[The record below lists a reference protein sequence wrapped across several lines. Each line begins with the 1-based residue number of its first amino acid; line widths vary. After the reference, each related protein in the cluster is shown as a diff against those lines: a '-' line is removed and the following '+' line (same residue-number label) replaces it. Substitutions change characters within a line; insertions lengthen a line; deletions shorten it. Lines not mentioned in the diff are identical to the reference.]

1 VRVFCRQTFLKDGV
15 IIMSNHEIGEKDE
28 GIEIARRMAEEEE
41 GIGRKPR
48 GWQKYVIPTVA
59 VCWSFFQLSI
69 ASWLI
74 LDSTFIRAIHLGFA
88 LLIVFLN
95 YPLFKKTRFGLRY
108 LSAKNRIPILDYT
121 IGIIA
126 AFAAIYIVIDYA
138 GLITRYGAP
147 ITRDIV
153 MGFILIVLLLEA
165 TRRVIGPALPAI
177 ATAFIIYSFLGP
189 YMPDLIAFKGA
200 SLNRLMGQM
209 TMSTEGIYGIPLDVS
224 ATIVFLF
231 VLFGAM
237 LDKAGAGQYFI
248 RLALALLGGFKGGPA
263 KAAVM
268 GSGLTGLVSGSS
280 IANIVTTGTFTIP
293 LMKKVGYPGTKAAA
307 VEVAASTDGQLA
319 PPIMGAAA
327 FIIAEYVNVA
337 YIDVIKAAAI
347 PAFASYAAL
356 FFITHIEASKLGLRG
371 MTRDELPP
379 FWKTLLSGAHFLI
392 PLCFL
397 LYELIVVR
405 HSPELAAFNAIWVM
419 AIVMF
424 LQNPVKAYLAK
435 EPLGPAFKKSVID
448 LFSALASGA
457 RNMVSV
463 ALATAAAG
471 IIVGVV
477 ALGLGQLITQII
489 DTLSGGNIFLMLVI
503 TAVASLIIGM
513 GLPTTATYIVM
524 ASLTAPAIVTIGGM
538 QGFIVPLM
546 AAHLFCFYF
555 GILADDTPPVGL
567 AAYAAAAIAKSP
579 PIPTGLQG
587 FMYDIRT
594 AILPFMFIF
603 NTDLILHNINNWP
616 QGLLIF
622 AMACVGNFAFASAT
636 QGWFVAR
643 NRIYEIPL
651 FLCVTLVLM
660 RPDLIASWIGLPH
673 EQRYWTYLIGL
684 GLYGVLY
691 LMQRP
696 RIPKTAAEP
705 VTA

>member
-1 VRVFCRQTFLKDGV
+1 MT
-15 IIMSNHEIGEKDE
+15 KDE
-28 GIEIARRMAEEEE
+28 IQERDEGLELAKRMAEEEE
-41 GIGRKPR
+41 GMGRRP
-48 GWQKYVIPTVA
+48 GGYSKYVIPVVCVA
-59 VCWSFFQLSI
+59 WSLFQLSI

-88 LLIVFLN
+88 LLVVYLN
-95 YPLFKKTRFGLRY
+95 YPLFKKTRFGLKY
-108 LSAKNRIPILDYT
+108 FSITDRIPIPDYI

-126 AFAAIYIVIDYA
+126 AFSALYIAVDYV
-138 GLITRYGAP
+138 GMTSRYGDP
-147 ITRDIV
+147 IVRDIV
-153 MGFILIVLLLEA
+153 IGLTLVVLLLEA
-165 TRRVIGPALPAI
+165 ARRVIGPALPVIAI
-177 ATAFIIYSFLGP
+177 FFIIYAFFGP
-189 YMPDLIAFKGA
+189 YMPDLIAFKGV
-200 SLNRLMGQM
+200 SLNRFMGQM

-237 LDKAGAGQYFI
+237 LDKAGAGKYFI
-248 RLALALLGGFKGGPA
+248 QLALALLGGFKGGPA
-263 KAAVM
+263 KAAIM

-293 LMKKVGYPGTKAAA
+293 MMKKVGYPAKKAAA

-327 FIIAEYVNVA
+327 FIIAEYVNVP
-337 YIDVIKAAAI
+337 YVEVIKAAAV

-356 FFITHIEASKLGLRG
+356 FYITHIEASKLGLRG
-371 MTRDELPP
+371 MPRAELPP
-379 FWKTLLSGAHFLI
+379 FFPTLISGAHFLL
-392 PLCFL
+392 PLILL

-419 AIVMF
+419 GIIML
-424 LQNPVKAYLAK
+424 LQRPVQAYLKK
-435 EPLGPAFKKSVID
+435 EPIGPAFKQSIVEI
-448 LFSALASGA
+448 FQALANGG

-477 ALGLGQLITQII
+477 AMGLGQLITAII
-489 DTLSGGNIFLMLVI
+489 DTLSMGNIYLMLVI
-503 TAVASLIIGM
+503 TAIASLIIGM

-524 ASLTAPAIVTIGGM
+524 ASLTAPVIVEIGSYSD
-538 QGFIVPLM
+538 FIVPLM

-567 AAYAAAAIAKSP
+567 AAYAAAAIAKSD

-603 NTDLILHNINNWP
+603 NTDLILHNVNNWP
-616 QGLLIF
+616 QGILIF
-622 AMACVGNFAFASAT
+622 VMACMGNFAFASAT
-636 QGWFVAR
+636 QGWYFTRVKL
-643 NRIYEIPL
+643 YEVPI
-651 FLCVTLVLM
+651 FLAATLVLM
-660 RPDLIASWIGLPH
+660 RPDLIASWLGMPH
-673 EQRYWTYLIGL
+673 DQRYWTYLIGL
-684 GLYGVLY
+684 GIMGVLY
-691 LMQRP
+691 LMQKP
-696 RIPKTAAEP
+696 RIQKEQP
-705 VTA
+705 VPAT

>member
-1 VRVFCRQTFLKDGV
+1 MIEKAVEPNDDGL
-15 IIMSNHEIGEKDE
+15 
-28 GIEIARRMAEEEE
+28 EIAKRMAEEEE
-41 GIGRKPR
+41 GMGRRPK
-48 GWQKYVIPTVA
+48 GWARWLIPSIA
-59 VCWSFFQLSI
+59 VCWSLFQLSI

-74 LDSTFIRAIHLGFA
+74 IDSTFIRSIHLAFA
-88 LLIVFLN
+88 LLIVYLN
-95 YPLFKKTRFGLRY
+95 YPLFKHPKFGIAY
-108 LSAKNRIPILDYT
+108 FSATDRIPILDLV
-121 IGIIA
+121 ISVIA
-126 AFAAIYIVIDYA
+126 AVSALYIALDYD
-138 GLITRYGAP
+138 GLVMRYGAP
-147 ITRDIV
+147 IMRDLV
-153 MGFILIVLLLEA
+153 MGSALVILLLEA
-165 TRRVIGPALPAI
+165 ARRVIGPALPVIAI
-177 ATAFIIYSFLGP
+177 AFCLYAFLGP
-189 YMPDLIAFKGA
+189 YMPDLIAFKGV
-200 SLNRLMGQM
+200 SLNRFMGQM

-248 RLALALLGGFKGGPA
+248 RLALSLLGGFKGGPA
-263 KAAVM
+263 KAAIM

-293 LMKKVGYPGTKAAA
+293 LMKKVGYPPTKAAA

-327 FIIAEYVNVA
+327 FIIAEYVNVP
-337 YIDVIKAAAI
+337 YVEVIKAAAV

-356 FFITHIEASKLGLRG
+356 FYISHIEASKLGLRG
-371 MTRDELPP
+371 MSRAELPA
-379 FWKTLLSGAHFLI
+379 FFKTLVSGTHFLVPI
-392 PLCFL
+392 LML

-419 AIVMF
+419 AIIMLF
-424 LQNPVKAYLAK
+424 QHPVKAYMAK
-435 EPLGPAFKKSVID
+435 TPLGPAFKAGVVDI
-448 LFSALASGA
+448 FSALASGA

-477 ALGLGQLITQII
+477 ALGLGQLITAII

-503 TAVASLIIGM
+503 TAVTSLIIGM

-524 ASLTAPAIVTIGGM
+524 ASLTAPAIVEIGGFND
-538 QGFIVPLM
+538 FIVPLM
-546 AAHLFCFYF
+546 SAHLFCFYF

-603 NTDLILHNINNWP
+603 NSDLILYNVNNWP

-622 AMACVGNFAFASAT
+622 AMACFGNFAFASAT
-636 QGWFVAR
+636 QGWFVAK
-643 NRIYEIPL
+643 NKVWEIPL
-651 FLCVTLVLM
+651 FLCVTLILM
-660 RPDLIASWIGLPH
+660 RPDLIASLTGIPH
-673 EQRYWTYLIGL
+673 DQRYWVYAIGMAIF
-684 GLYGVLY
+684 GLLY

-696 RIPKTAAEP
+696 RIPAPGAAS
-705 VTA
+705 A